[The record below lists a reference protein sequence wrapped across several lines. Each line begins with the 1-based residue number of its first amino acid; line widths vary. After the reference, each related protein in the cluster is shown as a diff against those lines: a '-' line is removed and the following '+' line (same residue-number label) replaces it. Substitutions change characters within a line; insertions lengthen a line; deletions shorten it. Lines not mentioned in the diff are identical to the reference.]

1 MTESHGQLTGKRM
14 LVTGGGTGSGAD
26 LARGFAAAGAQI
38 VVTGRRPEPLAAV
51 ANSATG
57 IRAVVGDVTSE
68 ADVERMF
75 AEAGQVDIVIANAG
89 VAESAPLVRTS
100 LERWQRM
107 IDTNLTG
114 AFLTLRE
121 GLRQLQGRDWGR
133 LIVISSITGLKGY
146 PYVSAYGASKH
157 GVVGLMR
164 MVAQE
169 VAGTGVTSN
178 ALCPSYLN
186 TEMTERTI
194 VNIVEKTGRTRE
206 EALESITR
214 ISPLGRLVEPAE
226 VTAAALWL
234 CGAGSDAIN
243 GQAIGIA
250 GGEV

>member
-1 MTESHGQLTGKRM
+1 MSELAGKRM

-26 LARGFAAAGAQI
+26 LARGFAAAGAD
-38 VVTGRRPEPLAAV
+38 VVITGRRQEPLDAV
-51 ANSATG
+51 AATSPR
-57 IRAVVGDVTSE
+57 IRTVAGDVTSE
-68 ADVERMF
+68 ADVVRMF
-75 AEAGQVDIVIANAG
+75 AEAGPVDIVIANAG

-100 LERWQRM
+100 LDRWQRM

-121 GLRQLQGRDWGR
+121 GLRQLQGRNWGR
-133 LIVISSITGLKGY
+133 LLVVSSITGLRGY

-157 GVVGLMR
+157 GVIGLMR
-164 MVAQE
+164 MIAQE

-178 ALCPSYLN
+178 ALCPSYIN

-194 VNIVEKTGRTRE
+194 VNIMEKTGRSRE
-206 EALESITR
+206 AALESITK

-234 CGAGSDAIN
+234 CGAGSDAVN

>member
-1 MTESHGQLTGKRM
+1 MSEVLTGKRV

-26 LARGFAAAGAQI
+26 LARGFAAAGAQV
-38 VVTGRRPEPLAAV
+38 VVTGRRLEPLAAV
-51 ANSATG
+51 ANSASG
-57 IRAVVGDVTSE
+57 IYAVVGDVTSE
-68 ADVERMF
+68 ADVARMF
-75 AEAGQVDIVIANAG
+75 AEAGPVDIVIANAG

-100 LERWQRM
+100 LELWQQM

-121 GLRQLQGRDWGR
+121 GLRQLQGREWGR

-194 VNIVEKTGRTRE
+194 ENIIEKTGRSRE
-206 EALESITR
+206 EALKSITR
-214 ISPLGRLVEPAE
+214 MSPLGRLIEPSE

>member
-1 MTESHGQLTGKRM
+1 MSDLAGKRM
-14 LVTGGGTGSGAD
+14 LVTGGGSGSGAD
-26 LARGFAAAGAQI
+26 LARGFAAAGAD
-38 VVTGRRPEPLAAV
+38 VVITGRRQEPLDKVAAKSARIRTV
-51 ANSATG
+51 A
-57 IRAVVGDVTSE
+57 GDVTSE
-68 ADVERMF
+68 ADVVRMF
-75 AEAGQVDIVIANAG
+75 AEAGPVDIVIANAG
-89 VAESAPLVRTS
+89 IAESAPLVKTS
-100 LERWQRM
+100 LDRWQRM

-121 GLRQLQGRDWGR
+121 GLRQLEGRAWGR
-133 LIVISSITGLKGY
+133 LIVVSSITGLRGY

-164 MVAQE
+164 MIAQE

-178 ALCPSYLN
+178 ALCPSYIN

-194 VNIVEKTGRTRE
+194 VNIMEKTGRSRE
-206 EALESITR
+206 AALESITR

-234 CGAGSDAIN
+234 CGAGSDAVN

>member
-1 MTESHGQLTGKRM
+1 MNDLAGKRM

-26 LARGFAAAGAQI
+26 LARGFAAAGAEV
-38 VVTGRRPEPLAAV
+38 VVTGRRQEPLDAIAA
-51 ANSATG
+51 SSPR
-57 IRAVVGDVTSE
+57 IRAIAGDVVNE
-68 ADVERMF
+68 DDVVRMF
-75 AEAGQVDIVIANAG
+75 AQAGPVDIVIANAG
-89 VAESAPLVRTS
+89 IAESAPLVRTS

-107 IDTNLTG
+107 IDVNLTG
-114 AFLTLRE
+114 AFLTMRE
-121 GLRQLQGRDWGR
+121 GLRQLEGRAWGR
-133 LIVISSITGLKGY
+133 LIVVSSITGLKGY

-164 MVAQE
+164 MIAQE

-194 VNIVEKTGRTRE
+194 VNIMEKTGRSRE
-206 EALESITR
+206 AALESITR
-214 ISPLGRLVEPAE
+214 ISPLGRLVEPEE

>member
-1 MTESHGQLTGKRM
+1 MSESQGQLTGKTM

-26 LARGFAAAGAQI
+26 LARGFAAAGAQV

-51 ANSATG
+51 ANSAVG

-68 ADVERMF
+68 TDVIRMF
-75 AEAGQVDIVIANAG
+75 ADAGPVDIVIANAG

-121 GLRQLQGRDWGR
+121 GLRQLQSREWGR

-164 MVAQE
+164 MIAQE

-194 VNIVEKTGRTRE
+194 VNIVEKTGRSRE

-234 CGAGSDAIN
+234 CYPGSDAIN

>member
-1 MTESHGQLTGKRM
+1 MNELTGRRM

-26 LARGFAAAGAQI
+26 LARGFAAAGAE
-38 VVTGRRPEPLAAV
+38 VVITGRRRELLDAV
-51 ANSATG
+51 AANAPG
-57 IRAVVGDVTSE
+57 IRAVTGDVTSE
-68 ADVERMF
+68 DDVVRMF
-75 AEAGQVDIVIANAG
+75 AEAGPVDIVIANAG

-100 LERWQRM
+100 LELWRRM

-121 GLRQLQGRDWGR
+121 GLRQLDGRGWGR

-164 MVAQE
+164 MIAQE

-194 VNIVEKTGRTRE
+194 VNIMEKTGRTRE
-206 EALESITR
+206 AALESVTR

>member
-1 MTESHGQLTGKRM
+1 MSELAGKRM

-26 LARGFAAAGAQI
+26 LARGFAAAGAD
-38 VVTGRRPEPLAAV
+38 VVITGRRQEPLDAV
-51 ANSATG
+51 AATSPR
-57 IRAVVGDVTSE
+57 IRTVAGDVTSE
-68 ADVERMF
+68 ADVVRMF
-75 AEAGQVDIVIANAG
+75 AEAGPVDIVIANAG

-100 LERWQRM
+100 LDRWQRM

-121 GLRQLQGRDWGR
+121 GLRQLEGRNWGR
-133 LIVISSITGLKGY
+133 LLVVSSITGLRGY

-157 GVVGLMR
+157 GVIGLMR
-164 MVAQE
+164 MIAQE

-178 ALCPSYLN
+178 ALCPSYIN

-194 VNIVEKTGRTRE
+194 VNIMEKTGRSRE
-206 EALESITR
+206 AALESITK

-234 CGAGSDAIN
+234 CGAGSDAVN

>member
-1 MTESHGQLTGKRM
+1 MTELMAGRRV

-26 LARGFAAAGAQI
+26 LARGFAAAGAE
-38 VVTGRRPEPLAAV
+38 VVITGRRQEPLDAV
-51 ANSATG
+51 AASAPR
-57 IRAVVGDVTSE
+57 IRAVVGDVTNE
-68 ADVERMF
+68 AAIVRVF
-75 AEAGQVDIVIANAG
+75 ADAGPVDIVIANAG

-133 LIVISSITGLKGY
+133 LIVVASITGLKGY

-194 VNIVEKTGRTRE
+194 TNIIEKTGRTRD
-206 EALESITR
+206 EALKSITR

>member
-1 MTESHGQLTGKRM
+1 MSELAGKRM

-26 LARGFAAAGAQI
+26 LARGFAAAGAE
-38 VVTGRRPEPLAAV
+38 VVITGRRQEPLDVVAASSRRIRTV
-51 ANSATG
+51 A
-57 IRAVVGDVTSE
+57 GDVTNE
-68 ADVERMF
+68 DDVIRMF
-75 AEAGQVDIVIANAG
+75 TQAGPVDIVIANAG
-89 VAESAPLVRTS
+89 IAESAPLVRTS

-114 AFLTLRE
+114 TFLTLRE
-121 GLRQLQGRDWGR
+121 GLRQLDGRGWGR

-164 MVAQE
+164 MIAQE

-178 ALCPSYLN
+178 ALCPSYIN

-194 VNIVEKTGRTRE
+194 VNIMEKTGRTRE
-206 EALESITR
+206 AALESITK

-234 CGAGSDAIN
+234 CGAHSDAVN

>member
-1 MTESHGQLTGKRM
+1 MSDLAGKRM
-14 LVTGGGTGSGAD
+14 LVTGGGSGSGAD
-26 LARGFAAAGAQI
+26 LARGFAAAGAD
-38 VVTGRRPEPLAAV
+38 VVITGRRQEPLDKVAAKSARIRTV
-51 ANSATG
+51 A
-57 IRAVVGDVTSE
+57 GDVTSE
-68 ADVERMF
+68 ADVVRMF
-75 AEAGQVDIVIANAG
+75 AEAGTVDIVIANAG
-89 VAESAPLVRTS
+89 IAESAPLVKTS
-100 LERWQRM
+100 LDRWQRM

-121 GLRQLQGRDWGR
+121 GLRQLEGRAWGR
-133 LIVISSITGLKGY
+133 LIVVSSITGLRGY

-164 MVAQE
+164 MIAQE

-178 ALCPSYLN
+178 ALCPSYIN

-194 VNIVEKTGRTRE
+194 VNIMEKTGRSRE
-206 EALESITR
+206 AALESITR

-234 CGAGSDAIN
+234 CGAGSDAVN

>member
-1 MTESHGQLTGKRM
+1 MSDLAGKRM

-26 LARGFAAAGAQI
+26 LARGFAAAGAD
-38 VVTGRRPEPLAAV
+38 VVITGRRQEPLDAV
-51 ANSATG
+51 AASASR
-57 IRAVVGDVTSE
+57 IRTVAGDVTNE
-68 ADVERMF
+68 ADVVRMF
-75 AEAGQVDIVIANAG
+75 AEAGPVDIVIANAG
-89 VAESAPLVRTS
+89 VAESAPLVKTS
-100 LERWQRM
+100 LDRWQRM

-121 GLRQLQGRDWGR
+121 GLRQLEGRGWGR
-133 LIVISSITGLKGY
+133 LLVVSSITGLRGY

-178 ALCPSYLN
+178 ALCPSYIN

-194 VNIVEKTGRTRE
+194 VNIMEKTGRSRE
-206 EALESITR
+206 AALESITR

>member
-1 MTESHGQLTGKRM
+1 MSEGLTGKRV

-26 LARGFAAAGAQI
+26 LARGFAAAAAQV

-51 ANSATG
+51 ANSASG
-57 IRAVVGDVTSE
+57 IHAVVGDVTSE
-68 ADVERMF
+68 ADVARMF
-75 AEAGQVDIVIANAG
+75 AEAGPVDIVIANAG

-100 LERWQRM
+100 LELWQQM

-121 GLRQLQGRDWGR
+121 GLRQLQGREWGR

-164 MVAQE
+164 MIAQE

-194 VNIVEKTGRTRE
+194 ENIIEKTGRTRE
-206 EALESITR
+206 EALKSITR
-214 ISPLGRLVEPAE
+214 MSPLGRLIEPSE

>member
-1 MTESHGQLTGKRM
+1 MTESMGQLAGKTM

-26 LARGFAAAGAQI
+26 LARGFAAAGAEV
-38 VVTGRRPEPLAAV
+38 VVTGRRPEQLAAV
-51 ANSATG
+51 ANSAPG

-75 AEAGQVDIVIANAG
+75 AEAGPVDIVIANAG

-100 LERWQRM
+100 LERWQRI

-114 AFLTLRE
+114 AFLTLRD

-164 MVAQE
+164 MIAQE

-194 VNIVEKTGRTRE
+194 VNIMEKTARTRE
-206 EALESITR
+206 EALESVTR

>member
-1 MTESHGQLTGKRM
+1 MSEVLTGKRV

-26 LARGFAAAGAQI
+26 LARGFAAAGAQV

-51 ANSATG
+51 ANSASG
-57 IRAVVGDVTSE
+57 IYAVVGDVTSE
-68 ADVERMF
+68 ADVARMF
-75 AEAGQVDIVIANAG
+75 AEAGPVDIVIANAG

-100 LERWQRM
+100 LELWQQM

-121 GLRQLQGRDWGR
+121 GLRQLQGREWGR

-164 MVAQE
+164 MIAQE

-194 VNIVEKTGRTRE
+194 ENIIEKTGRTRE
-206 EALESITR
+206 EALKSITR
-214 ISPLGRLVEPAE
+214 MSPLGRLIEPSE

>member
-1 MTESHGQLTGKRM
+1 MTGLMAGRRV

-26 LARGFAAAGAQI
+26 LARGFAGAGAE
-38 VVTGRRPEPLAAV
+38 VVITGRRREPLDAV
-51 ANSATG
+51 AASKPG
-57 IRAVVGDVTSE
+57 IRAITADVTNE
-68 ADVERMF
+68 ADVVRMF
-75 AEAGQVDIVIANAG
+75 AEAGPIDIVIANAG

-100 LERWQRM
+100 LEQWHRVM
-107 IDTNLTG
+107 DTNLTG

-133 LIVISSITGLKGY
+133 LIVIASITGLKGY

-157 GVVGLMR
+157 GAVGLVR

-178 ALCPSYLN
+178 ALCPGYLD
-186 TEMTERTI
+186 TEMTERT
-194 VNIVEKTGRTRE
+194 VANVVEKTGRTRE

-214 ISPLGRLVEPAE
+214 ITPLGRLVRPAE

-234 CGAGSDAIN
+234 CGSGSDAVN

>member
-1 MTESHGQLTGKRM
+1 MTELMAGRRV

-26 LARGFAAAGAQI
+26 LARGFVEADAE
-38 VVTGRRPEPLAAV
+38 VVITGRRRELLDAV
-51 ANSATG
+51 AARKPG
-57 IRAVVGDVTSE
+57 IRAITADVTNE
-68 ADVERMF
+68 PDVMRMF
-75 AEAGQVDIVIANAG
+75 AEAGPVDIVIANAG

-100 LERWQRM
+100 LEQWQRVM
-107 IDTNLTG
+107 DTNLTG

-133 LIVISSITGLKGY
+133 LIVIASITGLKGY

-178 ALCPSYLN
+178 ALCPSYLD

-194 VNIVEKTGRTRE
+194 ANIVEKTGRTRE

-214 ISPLGRLVEPAE
+214 ISPLGRLVRPAE

>member
-1 MTESHGQLTGKRM
+1 MNALAGKRV

-26 LARGFAAAGAQI
+26 LARGFAAAGADV
-38 VVTGRRPEPLAAV
+38 VVTGRRQQPLADV
-51 ANSATG
+51 AATSPR
-57 IRAVVGDVTSE
+57 IQAITGDVTVE
-68 ADVERMF
+68 ADVVRMF
-75 AEAGQVDIVIANAG
+75 AEAGPVDIVIANAG

-100 LERWQRM
+100 LERWQRI
-107 IDTNLTG
+107 IDINLTG

-133 LIVISSITGLKGY
+133 LIVISSITGLRGY

-157 GVVGLMR
+157 GAVGLMR
-164 MVAQE
+164 MIAQE
-169 VAGTGVTSN
+169 VAGTGITSN

-194 VNIVEKTGRTRE
+194 VNIMEKTGRDRQA
-206 EALESITR
+206 ALDSITR

-234 CGAGSDAIN
+234 CGDGSDAIN

>member
-1 MTESHGQLTGKRM
+1 MSEVLTGKRV

-26 LARGFAAAGAQI
+26 LARGFAAAGAQV

-51 ANSATG
+51 ANSASG
-57 IRAVVGDVTSE
+57 IQAVVGDVTSE
-68 ADVERMF
+68 ADVARMF
-75 AEAGQVDIVIANAG
+75 AEAGPVDIVIANAG

-100 LERWQRM
+100 LELWQQM

-121 GLRQLQGRDWGR
+121 GLRQLQGREWGR

-164 MVAQE
+164 MIAQE
-169 VAGTGVTSN
+169 VAGTGITSN

-194 VNIVEKTGRTRE
+194 ENIIEKTGRTRE
-206 EALESITR
+206 EALKSITR
-214 ISPLGRLVEPAE
+214 MSPLGRLIEPSE

>member
-1 MTESHGQLTGKRM
+1 MSDLFAGKRV

-26 LARGFAAAGAQI
+26 LARGFAAAGAEAVI
-38 VVTGRRPEPLAAV
+38 TGRRQEPLDAV
-51 ANSATG
+51 AASAPR
-57 IRAVVGDVTSE
+57 IRTVAGDVTSE
-68 ADVERMF
+68 ADVIRMF
-75 AEAGQVDIVIANAG
+75 AEAGPVDIVIANAG
-89 VAESAPLVRTS
+89 VAESAPLVKTS
-100 LERWQRM
+100 LDRWQRM

-121 GLRQLQGRDWGR
+121 GLRQLEGRDWGR
-133 LIVISSITGLKGY
+133 LIVVSSITGLRGY

-157 GVVGLMR
+157 GVIGLMR

-178 ALCPSYLN
+178 ALCPSYIN

-194 VNIVEKTGRTRE
+194 VNIMEKTGRSRE
-206 EALESITR
+206 AALESITR

-234 CGAGSDAIN
+234 CGAGSDAVN

-250 GGEV
+250 GGET